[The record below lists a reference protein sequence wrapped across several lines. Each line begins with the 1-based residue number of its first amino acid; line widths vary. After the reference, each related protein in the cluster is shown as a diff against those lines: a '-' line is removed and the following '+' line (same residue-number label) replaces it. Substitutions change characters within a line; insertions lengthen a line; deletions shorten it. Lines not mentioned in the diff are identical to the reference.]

1 MKQTDVE
8 IDCHGRILN
17 AARSVFGRFG
27 FHRARM
33 DDIALAASVSKGSLY
48 NHFKDKEDLFQ
59 RLVEGVMVYD
69 LNLATSDCPPHAAA
83 LQRLDQLLDALFW
96 RVARIC
102 RDDGLIFNIWA
113 AAAHGHS
120 GFERAVSS
128 AHQQWHEAIK
138 DVLDDGRERGEFGPG
153 LDTEAAASL
162 IMAAANG
169 VIVNRRFSSEDDLV
183 YLNRLR
189 HGLLLAVSA
198 W

>member
-1 MKQTDVE
+1 
-8 IDCHGRILN
+8 
-17 AARSVFGRFG
+17 
-27 FHRARM
+27 M

-138 DVLDDGRERGEFGPG
+138 DVLDDGRVRFRWAVLGARRLRDLGQLCAG
-153 LDTEAAASL
+153 
-162 IMAAANG
+162 ANG
-169 VIVNRRFSSEDDLV
+169 GQCMVRQGDRS
-183 YLNRLR
+183 
-189 HGLLLAVSA
+189 
-198 W
+198 